1 MSIFWMSL
9 IGTSI
14 VVFILRYTGHLIPEK
29 YLTNPR
35 MLKINTLIPVALL
48 SALVAVQTFTK
59 DSALVIDQ
67 RMAGLGVAIVALMLK
82 APFPVVVLGAAVT
95 SAALFHLN

>member
-59 DSALVIDQ
+59 DSALAIDQ

>member
-67 RMAGLGVAIVALMLK
+67 RMVGLGVAIVALMLK